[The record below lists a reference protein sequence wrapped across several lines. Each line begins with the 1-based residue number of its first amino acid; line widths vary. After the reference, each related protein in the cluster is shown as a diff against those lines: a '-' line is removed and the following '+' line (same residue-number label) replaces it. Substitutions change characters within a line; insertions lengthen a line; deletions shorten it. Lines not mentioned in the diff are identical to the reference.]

1 MKQVLEKLNRPPF
14 WAALCAAEA
23 TVILCLC
30 FVFTLKTTAPPRV
43 DTPVLTSAVWSE
55 EKQSF
60 AESNPYYQEREA
72 LFTRFCEG
80 PVDLCCLGDSI
91 TQKFEWQGALSGWT
105 VANRGIGSDTT
116 EGMLA
121 RLDSVIM
128 LEPRAISLMAGVND
142 LSLGRTPEEIIETYR
157 ALLDEILLYLP
168 DVEIIV
174 NSVLPV
180 TVYNGVNSE
189 DIQALNLLLK
199 DLCKE
204 REIPYLDMFWSFAD
218 ESGNLLPGYAIDS
231 VHLSPD
237 GFALW
242 LSYLEPAVSA
252 ALR

>member
-1 MKQVLEKLNRPPF
+1 M
-14 WAALCAAEA
+14 A
-23 TVILCLC
+23 
-30 FVFTLKTTAPPRV
+30 
-43 DTPVLTSAVWSE
+43 
-55 EKQSF
+55 
-60 AESNPYYQEREA
+60 
-72 LFTRFCEG
+72 
-80 PVDLCCLGDSI
+80 
-91 TQKFEWQGALSGWT
+91 
-105 VANRGIGSDTT
+105 SDF
-116 EGMLA
+116 
-121 RLDSVIM
+121 
-128 LEPRAISLMAGVND
+128 
-142 LSLGRTPEEIIETYR
+142 
-157 ALLDEILLYLP
+157 YLP

>member
-1 MKQVLEKLNRPPF
+1 MCRRGSNYPLSLCRVHFASNRPPP
-14 WAALCAAEA
+14 E
-23 TVILCLC
+23 
-30 FVFTLKTTAPPRV
+30 
-43 DTPVLTSAVWSE
+43 DTPVLTGAMWSE
-55 EKQSF
+55 EKQTF
-60 AESNPYYQEREA
+60 AEANPYYKERET
-72 LFTRFCEG
+72 LFTRFCHG

-91 TQKFEWQGALSGWT
+91 TQKFEWQGAFSGWM

-128 LEPRAISLMAGVND
+128 LEPKVISIMAGVND
-142 LSLGRTPEEIIETYR
+142 LALGCTPEEIIETYC

-180 TVYNGVNSE
+180 TVGNGV
-189 DIQALNLLLK
+189 DTAGIQELNRLLR
-199 DLCKE
+199 DLCE
-204 REIPYLDMFWSFAD
+204 QRGIPYLDMYWSFAD
-218 ESGNLLPGYAIDS
+218 ENGYLLPEYTIDT

-252 ALR
+252 VLK